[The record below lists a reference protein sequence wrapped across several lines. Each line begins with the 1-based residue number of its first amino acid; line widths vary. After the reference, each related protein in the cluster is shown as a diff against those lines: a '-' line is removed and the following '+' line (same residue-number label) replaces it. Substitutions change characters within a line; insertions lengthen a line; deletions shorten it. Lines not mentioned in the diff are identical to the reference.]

1 MRSAGT
7 VRAIRGLKMTSAIS
21 DFPGLTG
28 RQEPHHVSAFP
39 ADYADGVRANTLA
52 KRLGS
57 NPFPWQQECSKQIFG
72 RKPDGT
78 WAHPDAVIICPRQN
92 GKSEVLIT
100 RILFGILKLHETV
113 IFTAQRW
120 TTAED
125 IYLRTLT
132 LIKRSPSFRKLVTK
146 TTCSQGRGVIK
157 LATGGQVVFTTR
169 SADAGRGLTKID
181 LVIYDEAYSLT
192 DGEMSALS
200 PAQLAASD
208 PQTIYTSSAVNQ
220 DIHKDGLILS
230 SMRDRGLE
238 GESDMYFAEFT
249 APEGMD
255 RDSEEAWRYANPSY
269 GVIQTAVKIRKLMRA
284 FSTAAGR
291 KSFDV
296 EMLGRGD
303 WPAVDEVEE
312 IDPIFNL
319 DRWNDLAVT
328 ELPKVGDSAI
338 SIEMTPDRSQAFVG
352 GAARV
357 GGKIHLELGYVGK
370 PGAQVLNTAI
380 GLVGR
385 WDPVALVIETYSPA
399 NSMQPEL
406 KTRGIDAE
414 QANAQKLAQ
423 AFGGLEDAIEAG
435 TISHSG
441 DPLLL
446 EAIETA
452 HKRVFQGGGWAAD
465 RMKSDLAAA
474 IIAIALA
481 HWALRTFDV
490 HKPKPVSPVHVPA
503 GSVSRNETAGLL
515 SVGF

>member
-1 MRSAGT
+1 
-7 VRAIRGLKMTSAIS
+7 MTASTCDDVDAELRDLIARE
-21 DFPGLTG
+21 FPGLTG
-28 RQEPHHVSAFP
+28 RQTPHHLSAF
-39 ADYADGVRANTLA
+39 AGDYTDGDRANELVR
-52 KRLGS
+52 RLKT
-57 NPFPWQQECSKQIFG
+57 NPFPWQRECSRQLLA
-72 RKPDGT
+72 RNPDGT
-78 WAHPDAVIICPRQN
+78 WTHPDACIICPRQN

-100 RILFGILKLHETV
+100 RILFGILKLHETI

-125 IYLRTLT
+125 IYKRAFA
-132 LIKRSPSFRKLVTK
+132 LIQRSPSFRKLVKK
-146 TTCSQGRGVIK
+146 TTCSQGRGVII

-169 SADAGRGLTKID
+169 SPDAGRGLTKID

-200 PAQLAASD
+200 PIQLAASD

-230 SMRDRGLE
+230 SIRDRGLE
-238 GESDMYFAEFT
+238 GEADLYFAEFM
-249 APEGMD
+249 APEELD
-255 RDSEEAWRYANPSY
+255 RESEEAAMYANPSY
-269 GVIQTAVKIRKLMRA
+269 GVIQTWTKIKKVMRG

-291 KSFDV
+291 KSYDV
-296 EMLGRGD
+296 EILGRGD

-312 IDPIFNL
+312 LDPIFDL
-319 DRWNDLAVT
+319 DRWRDLAVD
-328 ELPKVGDSAI
+328 ELPKVGHSALV
-338 SIEMTPDRSQAFVG
+338 IEMTPDRSQAFIA
-352 GAARV
+352 GAVRT
-357 GGKIHLELGYVGK
+357 GSKIHLELGLVGK
-370 PGAQVLNTAI
+370 PGPHLLNAAI

-406 KTRGIDAE
+406 TTRGVE
-414 QANAQKLAQ
+414 TETANAQKLAQ

-435 TISHSG
+435 TVTHSG
-441 DPLLL
+441 DPLII

-452 HKRVFQGGGWAAD
+452 HKRIFQGGGWAAD

-490 HKPKPVSPVHVPA
+490 YKPKRAGPVHVPTGA
-503 GSVSRNETAGLL
+503 AVANETAGLL
-515 SVGF
+515 SAGF